1 MAKMSQTVKE
11 ILQIVVFLL
20 VVGILALVFLIYP
33 LNRAKAILAR
43 PDIEEFNP
51 DSLPANDPTPF
62 LELGAVVDTFRIDSD
77 GLTNLACLYLTP
89 APDSVNPNQPVT
101 INGSAILLHD
111 ERFDRTSMIPLA
123 QALLDSSY
131 SVCVYDQRAAGL
143 STGTYHSNG
152 EYEATDLGELISY
165 LNMRDQIHHP
175 FVLVGQALGADA
187 AILVATDEPRL
198 DGIVAIEPY
207 ITSDRWLDMLMAEHD
222 MYWIPF
228 AHTLLKFWY
237 ELRSGYAP
245 QYVSLENLDGVE
257 CRTLVLTE
265 EDIRETEEFTAL
277 VELSGTGLIETATS
291 EQDPAAINNQI
302 MMFIGTLNVEPE
314 ATTGDTATP

>member
-20 VVGILALVFLIYP
+20 VVGILALVFIIYP

-43 PDIEEFNP
+43 PDIEEFNA
-51 DSLPANDPTPF
+51 DSLPANDPTAF

-89 APDSVNPNQPVT
+89 APDSTNPDQLVT
-101 INGSAILLHD
+101 INGTAILVHD

-123 QALLDSSY
+123 QALLDSGFT
-131 SVCVYDQRAAGL
+131 VCLYDQRASGL

-152 EYEATDLGELISY
+152 EYEAADLGELISY

-175 FVLVGQALGADA
+175 FVVVGQALGADA
-187 AILVATDEPRL
+187 AIFVATDEPRL
-198 DGIVAIEPY
+198 DKVVAIEPY

-228 AHTLLKFWY
+228 PHTLLKFWY

-245 QYVSLENLDGVE
+245 EYITLENLEGVE
-257 CRTLVLTE
+257 CHTLILAK
-265 EDIRETEEFTAL
+265 EDIRETEEFAAL
-277 VELSGTGLIETATS
+277 AELSGAGLIETAKS
-291 EQDPAAINNQI
+291 EQDPTAINNQI
-302 MMFIGTLNVEPE
+302 MMFIGTLNIEPE
-314 ATTGDTATP
+314 AITDDTATL